1 MIKTEKIIRKYIEA
15 ELDFDKEIILNSVL
29 VGVWEAD
36 ILVIDGMGF
45 SHEFEVKTSR
55 GAFYS
60 EIKQDSPHIK
70 HDVTAITKNDKTNP
84 NEYTFN
90 TYSIIIPKDSVK
102 SYEIPEHVGLIYYH
116 TDNDTKEV
124 VFTTERM
131 PKMLHNES
139 FWKTFDKSAFMR
151 TLCRRFFYKDF

>member
-1 MIKTEKIIRKYIEA
+1 MKTEKIIRHYIENQ
-15 ELDFDKEIILNSVL
+15 LDFDKEIILNSVL
-29 VGVWEAD
+29 VGDWEAD

-55 GAFYS
+55 SAFYN
-60 EIKQDSPHIK
+60 EIKQDSPHVK
-70 HDVTAITKNDKTNP
+70 HDVTAITKSDKTKP

-102 SYEIPEHVGLIYYH
+102 PFEIPEHVGLIYYH
-116 TDNDTKEV
+116 NDPETKELTFV
-124 VFTTERM
+124 TERT

-151 TLCRRFFYKDF
+151 TLCKRFFYKEF